1 MLNFDCSEGGLN
13 RDGALKRDMGEF
25 IKLVGEFIK
34 LMLLNIVAES
44 LFLFL
49 QLLLIHLMITMH
61 HHLS

>member
-13 RDGALKRDMGEF
+13 RDGALKRD
-25 IKLVGEFIK
+25 VGEFIK
-34 LMLLNIVAES
+34 LMPLNIVAES
-44 LFLFL
+44 LLLFL

>member
-13 RDGALKRDMGEF
+13 RDGALKRD
-25 IKLVGEFIK
+25 VGEFIN
-34 LMLLNIVAES
+34 LMPLNIVAES

-49 QLLLIHLMITMH
+49 QLLPIHLMITMH

>member
-1 MLNFDCSEGGLN
+1 MLNFGCLEGGLN
-13 RDGALKRDMGEF
+13 RDGALEGD
-25 IKLVGEFIK
+25 VGEVIK
-34 LMLLNIVAES
+34 LMPLNIVAES